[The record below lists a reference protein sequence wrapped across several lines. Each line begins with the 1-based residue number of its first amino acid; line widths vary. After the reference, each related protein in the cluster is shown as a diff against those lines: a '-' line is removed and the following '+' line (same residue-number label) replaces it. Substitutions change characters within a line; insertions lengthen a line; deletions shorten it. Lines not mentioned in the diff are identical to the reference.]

1 MLAHQ
6 RSPTSLF
13 QHPGCQ
19 SVVPAY
25 LSVLLHTHSVTTEF
39 SPDDL
44 LEYAA
49 TAPLLHPRVLLT
61 HRLLPR
67 LLPHVPCP
75 LTHIQQQQ
83 QQHQHDQQLQELLA
97 LSVLRALQLH
107 PVLSS
112 HWRCS
117 LWFSLLQH
125 PLPLVRWCAVSGVC
139 IMLGAADAVSSRLL
153 QAHLSTQQQVE
164 AMARWVWGW
173 GGVWGPTGALGM
185 SLMNAP

>member
-1 MLAHQ
+1 M
-6 RSPTSLF
+6 
-13 QHPGCQ
+13 
-19 SVVPAY
+19 PAY
-25 LSVLLHTHSVTTEF
+25 SSVLPHMHSVTAEH
-39 SPDDL
+39 PDDL
-44 LEYAA
+44 LKYIAPL
-49 TAPLLHPRVLLT
+49 PLLHPPVPLSY
-61 HRLLPR
+61 RLLPR

-75 LTHIQQQQ
+75 LTHLQQQQ
-83 QQHQHDQQLQELLA
+83 QHDQQLQELLA

-153 QAHLSTQQQVE
+153 QTHLTTQQQVE
-164 AMARWVWGW
+164 AMARWVDGW
-173 GGVWGPTGALGM
+173 VANCEVGGWVGRGSDICNGV
-185 SLMNAP
+185 